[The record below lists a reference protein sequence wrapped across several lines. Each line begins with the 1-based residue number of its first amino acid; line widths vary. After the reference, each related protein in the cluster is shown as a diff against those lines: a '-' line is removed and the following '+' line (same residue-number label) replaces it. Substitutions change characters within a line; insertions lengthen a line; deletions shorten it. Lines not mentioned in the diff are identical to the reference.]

1 MNTER
6 KHGGFFKELY
16 LPNLRLAAVIIAV
29 NAVYIMALIFIY
41 RKGIFIT
48 GYPDTS
54 AFFLFIFGI
63 IQAVFLA
70 FGIKLI
76 SGNSY
81 RKFMKKIAGS
91 SVDKQEL
98 ENDFINGILLSYGG
112 NVLCI
117 GKKYVFNICEEV
129 SVIPIENIV
138 WVWQSKSFD
147 KNYVYG
153 IFTSVEKLEYVN
165 IATSERIYRIRCHN
179 GWESYVYS
187 VLALAAPDALF
198 GYSKL
203 VAELYEK
210 YPHNFKSAILEFTD
224 IASEDG
230 DE

>member
-16 LPNLRLAAVIIAV
+16 LLNLRLAAVIIAV

-138 WVWQSKSFD
+138 WVWQSKRFD
-147 KNYVYG
+147 KNYAYG

-165 IATSERIYRIRCHN
+165 IAT
-179 GWESYVYS
+179 
-187 VLALAAPDALF
+187 
-198 GYSKL
+198 
-203 VAELYEK
+203 
-210 YPHNFKSAILEFTD
+210 
-224 IASEDG
+224 
-230 DE
+230 